1 MTTDHTST
9 AGDTSTAGHTDTA
22 APLRLAVIIGSTRD
36 GRAGPAIAR
45 WFVTHTQQ
53 RDDFETD
60 VIDLLDVELPVR
72 HPAEPTPGVAAWA
85 ARIARADAFVVVT
98 PEYNHGVPGGL
109 KHAIDQLTE
118 EWYAK
123 PVGFVSYGG
132 IAQGLHSVEQLRLVF
147 AQLHAVTLRDAVSIN
162 IFDGGV
168 DEHGWVRDGGAG
180 GAAKVLLD
188 KLEWWAA
195 SLRTARTVRPYAA

>member
-1 MTTDHTST
+1 MTTDHTGHMDLASHS
-9 AGDTSTAGHTDTA
+9 DTTD
-22 APLRLAVIIGSTRD
+22 PLRLAVIIGSTRE

-60 VIDLLDVELPVR
+60 VIDLLDIPLPVR
-72 HPAEPTPGVAAWA
+72 HPAEPTPEVADWG

-98 PEYNHGVPGGL
+98 PEYNHGVPGNL

-118 EWYAK
+118 QWYAK

-132 IAQGLHSVEQLRLVF
+132 IAQGLHSVEQLRVVF
-147 AQLHAVTLRDAVSIN
+147 AQLHAVTMRDAVSIN

-168 DEHGWVRDGGAG
+168 DEHGWVRDSGGAG

-195 SLRTARTVRPYAA
+195 SLRTARAARPYTA